1 MVDPVGS
8 HAGVPSMAPA
18 VFVMLVCPLPFAADA
33 TKMSRSAGTP
43 LSFSNAM
50 WVPSGDQAGRSSFDP
65 GDRVRFFG
73 FVALNGIVR
82 SSTKMS
88 YVLDAETPRA
98 KAILVRSGDHVG

>member
-1 MVDPVGS
+1 
-8 HAGVPSMAPA
+8 
-18 VFVMLVCPLPFAADA
+18 
-33 TKMSRSAGTP
+33 MSRLAGTP

-73 FVALNGIVR
+73 FVALSGLRQILNEDVVR
-82 SSTKMS
+82 F
-88 YVLDAETPRA
+88 DAETPRA